1 MITKVHRNVDNNPSG
16 YRFPLFSP
24 LENVVFSYGKDCFL
38 TEETTFSQ
46 GENTV
51 IHKGQQMRGGKNE
64 KVCSILFIYRQ
75 ARSG

>member
-24 LENVVFSYGKDCFL
+24 LEN
-38 TEETTFSQ
+38 
-46 GENTV
+46 TV
-51 IHKGQQMRGGKNE
+51 IRKGQQMRGGKNE

>member
-1 MITKVHRNVDNNPSG
+1 MLTTIHRDI
-16 YRFPLFSP
+16 
-24 LENVVFSYGKDCFL
+24 VFHSFLRYSYGKDCFL